1 MKYRADKAQ
10 MREQIPQPKRKF
22 SARTQG
28 YFRWSHP
35 KGNPLGANKY
45 SYQNIF
51 LFFQTEN
58 NL

>member
-1 MKYRADKAQ
+1 
-10 MREQIPQPKRKF
+10 MREQIPQPKR
-22 SARTQG
+22 SLAVRTQG
-28 YFRWSHP
+28 QSAGRTP
-35 KGNPLGANKY
+35 RALPLGANKY